1 MCLIV
6 LALKVHPEYPLI
18 IAANRDE
25 FYLRPTATLA
35 YWDDQTHIL
44 AGRDLQGKGTWLG
57 VSRNGRMAAVTNYRD
72 PASDKPGALSRGL
85 LACGFLMEAQ
95 SPEAY
100 VHRISDQGNLYN
112 GFNLIVGDLSQYWW
126 VSNLAPAPMKLTPGI
141 HGISNRLLNTPWPK
155 LEKAK
160 AVFFNIIT
168 GNEKNLPEKIFNLLA
183 DTTAPPDESLPD
195 TGVGLDWERILSPIF
210 VISDG
215 YGTRSSS
222 IIFYHHSGLVTFL
235 ERTFKIP
242 SPIPTPENTRK
253 FEIHLKPLNDQ
264 FLI

>member
-6 LALKVHPEYPLI
+6 LALQVHPEYPLI

-25 FYLRPTATLA
+25 FYLRPTAPLA
-35 YWDDQTHIL
+35 YWDDQTQIL

-72 PASDKPGALSRGL
+72 PASDKPGAMSRGL
-85 LACGFLMEAQ
+85 LVSGFLMEAQ
-95 SPEAY
+95 APEAY
-100 VHRISDQGNLYN
+100 AHRISDRGNLYN

-141 HGISNRLLNTPWPK
+141 HGISNRLLDTPWPK

-160 AVFFNIIT
+160 AGLLNIIT
-168 GNEKNLPEKIFNLLA
+168 GNQSIQPEKIFDLLT
-183 DTTAPPDESLPD
+183 DTIAPPDESLPD
-195 TGVGLDWERILSPIF
+195 TGVGSDWERILSSIF
-210 VISDG
+210 VRSDS

-222 IIFYHHSGLVTFL
+222 IIFYHHSGMLMFL

-242 SPIPTPENTRK
+242 SPTPTPENTRQ
-253 FEIHLKPLNDQ
+253 FEIYVKAVK
-264 FLI
+264 